1 MKNIKKIFVIFTLI
15 FLNLNIFSQTVLAWD
30 LKITTT
36 SQESLSNQ
44 DKVITRQD
52 AFNFIWDYIL
62 YDVPKSSTYIVLNF
76 TDVKNNTKLYKSLQK
91 MVYIDVLPNDKLK
104 INKDKYI
111 NAYTFYKII
120 EDITWASLITQK
132 NTSVLSSR
140 NTTIWDLYLVNDFI
154 SRLKDSQSQNINSDL
169 NNVISSQE
177 EYEKYQILFD
187 VYSTILSNHYDKA
200 NLKTSDLISWAI
212 EWMASSTW
220 DKYTTYFPP
229 ADAKDFNEHLSWE
242 FEWIWAYIEM
252 QTAWVLKIISPL
264 DWSPAKAAW
273 LKAWDVITKVD
284 WKEITPEI
292 TLDVAVSYI
301 KWQAWTKVKL
311 TVLRDG
317 KTFDVEI
324 TRAKVTIKDVEYKKI
339 NNETF
344 YIQIKV
350 FGDNVFTQ
358 FSESLQALNKE
369 TWIKKVVFDLRNNP
383 GWYLDK
389 VADMLSMFVD
399 KWNPVAIV
407 DSQDWENIYASV
419 WYKTLDLNNYK
430 VYILQNSWSASASE
444 IMIWTLKDY
453 FPDITLVWEK
463 TYWKWSVQ
471 TIKSYIDW
479 SSFKYTIAK
488 WFTWKTKTWID
499 KVWIKPDIELKQDET
514 KPTEDTQ
521 LNYILTK

>member
-1 MKNIKKIFVIFTLI
+1 M
-15 FLNLNIFSQTVLAWD
+15 
-30 LKITTT
+30 
-36 SQESLSNQ
+36 
-44 DKVITRQD
+44 
-52 AFNFIWDYIL
+52 
-62 YDVPKSSTYIVLNF
+62 
-76 TDVKNNTKLYKSLQK
+76 
-91 MVYIDVLPNDKLK
+91 
-104 INKDKYI
+104 
-111 NAYTFYKII
+111 
-120 EDITWASLITQK
+120 
-132 NTSVLSSR
+132 
-140 NTTIWDLYLVNDFI
+140 
-154 SRLKDSQSQNINSDL
+154 
-169 NNVISSQE
+169 
-177 EYEKYQILFD
+177 
-187 VYSTILSNHYDKA
+187 
-200 NLKTSDLISWAI
+200 
-212 EWMASSTW
+212 
-220 DKYTTYFPP
+220 
-229 ADAKDFNEHLSWE
+229 
-242 FEWIWAYIEM
+242 
-252 QTAWVLKIISPL
+252 
-264 DWSPAKAAW
+264 
-273 LKAWDVITKVD
+273 
-284 WKEITPEI
+284 
-292 TLDVAVSYI
+292 
-301 KWQAWTKVKL
+301 
-311 TVLRDG
+311 TVLRDW

>member
-1 MKNIKKIFVIFTLI
+1 
-15 FLNLNIFSQTVLAWD
+15 
-30 LKITTT
+30 
-36 SQESLSNQ
+36 
-44 DKVITRQD
+44 
-52 AFNFIWDYIL
+52 
-62 YDVPKSSTYIVLNF
+62 
-76 TDVKNNTKLYKSLQK
+76 
-91 MVYIDVLPNDKLK
+91 
-104 INKDKYI
+104 
-111 NAYTFYKII
+111 
-120 EDITWASLITQK
+120 
-132 NTSVLSSR
+132 
-140 NTTIWDLYLVNDFI
+140 
-154 SRLKDSQSQNINSDL
+154 
-169 NNVISSQE
+169 
-177 EYEKYQILFD
+177 
-187 VYSTILSNHYDKA
+187 
-200 NLKTSDLISWAI
+200 
-212 EWMASSTW
+212 
-220 DKYTTYFPP
+220 
-229 ADAKDFNEHLSWE
+229 
-242 FEWIWAYIEM
+242 M

-317 KTFDVEI
+317 KTFDIEI

-389 VADMLSMFVD
+389 VADMLSMFVE

-407 DSQDWENIYASV
+407 DSQDWENIYASS
-419 WYKTLDLNNYK
+419 WYKTLNLNNYK

-499 KVWIKPDIELKQDET
+499 KVWIKPDVELKPDET
-514 KPTEDTQ
+514 KPTEDNQ